1 MIKNKMSTQ
10 EKIRWW
16 EKGNPYEVVREEST
30 EEVCYF
36 GRRVTTIGFEA
47 RDRKV
52 MQRTEVFH
60 PDGSHGILYRV
71 VEANG
76 YWRGGISE
84 YDADGHYI
92 RGCMEMPRKFDE
104 NED

>member
-1 MIKNKMSTQ
+1 
-10 EKIRWW
+10 
-16 EKGNPYEVVREEST
+16 
-30 EEVCYF
+30 
-36 GRRVTTIGFEA
+36 
-47 RDRKV
+47 

-60 PDGSHGILYRV
+60 PDGSHGIMCRV

-76 YWRGGISE
+76 YWRGGIGE